1 MNENNTKP
9 VSTPI
14 ACAQRW
20 SEDEDNRLLS
30 TYKSSRR
37 DSRADGLDLDDDAV
51 WEHVSSV
58 MSTRSAVQCLL
69 RYMKLTTANRVSEI
83 DCTVAADNKRDCDEK
98 SPSTATTCSGSS
110 RKKSKHCDYSDD
122 WTEEENDR
130 LAEVMLQYQD
140 GCELYMHLSLFIQCT
155 L

>member
-83 DCTVAADNKRDCDEK
+83 INETTTRSRLPRQLLARGLLGRN
-98 SPSTATTCSGSS
+98 PSIATTAMIGQ
-110 RKKSKHCDYSDD
+110 KKKMI
-122 WTEEENDR
+122 
-130 LAEVMLQYQD
+130 V
-140 GCELYMHLSLFIQCT
+140 
-155 L
+155 